1 MDTTDRREFV
11 RALALGTTLAAAGMR
26 PGLAAEATPLPNAF
40 SWQHAP
46 VPLPFAPARLNGLS
60 EKLLQS
66 HWENNYGGSVSAL
79 NAVRSRLS
87 QALAGQGPSSLHLQR
102 A

>member
-1 MDTTDRREFV
+1 MAV
-11 RALALGTTLAAAGMR
+11 
-26 PGLAAEATPLPNAF
+26 AEEVLNL
-40 SWQHAP
+40 

-66 HWENNYGGSVSAL
+66 HWENNYGGSVRAL

-87 QALAGQGPSSLHLQR
+87 RAKAALKTRLLELFPAQQR
-102 A
+102 ISA